1 MRQVVIHRL
10 RHPIHRCFRRV
21 ALTLGPAGGTFSGV
35 PETYSLA
42 QAQSRL
48 GDLVSRAQL
57 GCEPVLVT
65 EQGAPVAAIVSMAEL
80 AELQNAQDAADLATC
95 QAIKARSGPGM
106 RHDEFMALLEAERT
120 ART

>member
-1 MRQVVIHRL
+1 MVE
-10 RHPIHRCFRRV
+10 HPIYRRIRRV
-21 ALTLGPAGGTFSGV
+21 SPVERRSSGTFSVV

-57 GCEPVLVT
+57 GHGPVLVT
-65 EQGAPVAAIVSMAEL
+65 DHGTPIAAIVSVAEL
-80 AELQNAQDAADLATC
+80 AELEYAQDVADLATC

-106 RHDEFMALLEAERT
+106 RHDEFMALLEAEHSAGT
-120 ART
+120 